1 MAQRGKALLCS
12 RAWQTTACG
21 SKLALRLSIY
31 SLNYDLD
38 VKCPHTHSSSWS
50 LIPQPAAA
58 SRGCATFRGWNL
70 IRGRMLLGCGSGGL
84 QPSQFLTWLFLFL
97 LLVPLF
103 LLPFSFSPVL
113 FPTFHSETQTKPRA
127 LDMLEEHSMPEL
139 QSYPRMDIF
148 FNKHFK
154 LLNIAVA
161 WIMDK
166 VKQQLLRKY
175 QGNTKSWEVT
185 HAPRDVLWRCLAT
198 CLTDPLDMWMPGLHI
213 AHSNTHDISGLSR
226 LRDSME

>member
-70 IRGRMLLGCGSGGL
+70 IRGGMLLGCGSGGL

-97 LLVPLF
+97 LLVLLFFLPLLF
-103 LLPFSFSPVL
+103 LPRPIPHLPL
-113 FPTFHSETQTKPRA
+113 WDTDQTKGFRHVRGTLNAWASILPQ
-127 LDMLEEHSMPEL
+127 DG
-139 QSYPRMDIF
+139 YF
-148 FNKHFK
+148 FFISI
-154 LLNIAVA
+154 LNCSTL
-161 WIMDK
+161 
-166 VKQQLLRKY
+166 QLLESWI
-175 QGNTKSWEVT
+175 KSNN
-185 HAPRDVLWRCLAT
+185 
-198 CLTDPLDMWMPGLHI
+198 
-213 AHSNTHDISGLSR
+213 SF
-226 LRDSME
+226 